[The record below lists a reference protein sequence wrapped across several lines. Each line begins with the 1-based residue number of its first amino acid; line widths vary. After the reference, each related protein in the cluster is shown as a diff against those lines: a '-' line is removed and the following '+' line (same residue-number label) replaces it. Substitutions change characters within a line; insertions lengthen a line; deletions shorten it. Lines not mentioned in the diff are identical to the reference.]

1 VGLGQP
7 QRYANDEERQAT
19 AQECQ
24 RLHRVAVALER
35 VACSG
40 AQHEEARCMTDI
52 AQQSL
57 ETMEQHARTRVVK
70 IEWAH
75 QAQLKIN
82 VVQHTE

>member
-1 VGLGQP
+1 
-7 QRYANDEERQAT
+7 
-19 AQECQ
+19 
-24 RLHRVAVALER
+24 
-35 VACSG
+35 
-40 AQHEEARCMTDI
+40 MTDI